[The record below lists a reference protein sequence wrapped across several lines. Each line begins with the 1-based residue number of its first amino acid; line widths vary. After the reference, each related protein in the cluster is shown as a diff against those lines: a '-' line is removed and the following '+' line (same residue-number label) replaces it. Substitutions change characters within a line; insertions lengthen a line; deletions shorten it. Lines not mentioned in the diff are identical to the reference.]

1 MQTGFPLTLELPE
14 EDEFFDDKADILEV
28 NGLSE
33 SQEFILT
40 SGEEPSADLLAFLRL
55 INLSGLSLLRHETKP
70 RIAQSQDLPMLGKL
84 KASSFAYC
92 QIIMALSEGI
102 HQAYHLTH

>member
-1 MQTGFPLTLELPE
+1 MLANFLSFSHLMQTGFALNLDLPE
-14 EDEFFDDKADILEV
+14 EDEFFDDKADILEI

-55 INLSGLSLLRHETKP
+55 INLSGKP
-70 RIAQSQDLPMLGKL
+70 S
-84 KASSFAYC
+84 
-92 QIIMALSEGI
+92 
-102 HQAYHLTH
+102 